1 MARVQSPKCRFYWE
15 KNISHVRNPDRVQ
28 GEVPTVCVND
38 SLTRLLCI
46 VVSAVFAC
54 SLFTSVAAGEGEN
67 NVTDWTLAIYIDS
80 DNDLDIWAQ
89 EDVNQ
94 MLSVGST
101 ESVDVVLLWDTE
113 TGPANVYHVL
123 DDGLQELNDCEL
135 HGIETNMGDAE
146 TLRKFVSYVDSNFE
160 SQRFLLALW
169 DHGDDSLG
177 VCFDYHTETD
187 VDIDYLTH
195 QEVISALSDFKVDV
209 LLFAACILAMMEVAY
224 EYSASE
230 AGIDYIVAS
239 EGYDPMPGFP
249 WDSILTKLTA
259 EPSMTSLALAKTLVD
274 EHVSYYSIKHRGEVG
289 PHVEGGDQYLDDP
302 GTAWWF
308 MSYEHVTFSVIDVS
322 GIDNL
327 VSHTRDLTTALML
340 EMEDYAGVVSN
351 ARARA
356 VLPWS
361 QNGWERIVDFPTLV
375 ETIRDR
381 SQGAIMSACENVM
394 MSLPNALIYYRS
406 VEERSG
412 YEGIGVLFP
421 RSLSMFENC
430 QVCVGQWPMP
440 QWPEFYGQMLFAD
453 EVWLDFLNSYWNVA
467 SSD

>member
-1 MARVQSPKCRFYWE
+1 MS
-15 KNISHVRNPDRVQ
+15 IRNSSRRL
-28 GEVPTVCVND
+28 TCV
-38 SLTRLLCI
+38 
-46 VVSAVFAC
+46 VASAVFVG
-54 SLFTSVAAGEGEN
+54 SFFTSVVAGQEEN
-67 NVTDWTLAIYIDS
+67 GVADWTLAMYIDS

-101 ESVDVVLLWDTE
+101 ESVNIVLLWDTE
-113 TGPANVYHVL
+113 TAPAQVCHVL
-123 DDGLQELNDCEL
+123 EGGFRELDDCDL

-146 TLRKFVSYVDSNFE
+146 TLREFVSYVNSNFE
-160 SQRFLLALW
+160 SQKFLLALW

-177 VCFDYHTETD
+177 VCFDYHTGTD

-195 QEVISALSDFKVDV
+195 QEVISALAGFKVDV

-230 AGIDYIVAS
+230 VNMDYIVAS

-249 WDSILTKLTA
+249 WDGILARLTA

-274 EHVSYYSIKHRGEVG
+274 EHVDYYSIKHRGEVG
-289 PHVEGGDQYLDDP
+289 PHEEGGEQYLDES

-322 GIDNL
+322 GIGGL
-327 VSHTRDLTTALML
+327 VSSTKDMTTALML
-340 EMEDYAGVVSN
+340 EMEEYAGVVSN

-361 QNGWERIVDFPTLV
+361 QNGWERTVDFPTLV

-394 MSLPNALIYYRS
+394 MSLPDAVVYHRS

-412 YEGIGVLFP
+412 FEGIGVLFP
-421 RSLSMFENC
+421 RSQPMFENC

-453 EVWLDFLNSYWNVA
+453 EVWLEFLYSYWNVA
-467 SSD
+467 PSD

>member
-1 MARVQSPKCRFYWE
+1 MSVS
-15 KNISHVRNPDRVQ
+15 IRNSSRRL
-28 GEVPTVCVND
+28 TCV
-38 SLTRLLCI
+38 
-46 VVSAVFAC
+46 VASAVFVG
-54 SLFTSVAAGEGEN
+54 SFFTSVAAGQGEN
-67 NVTDWTLAIYIDS
+67 DVADWTLAMYLDS

-101 ESVDVVLLWDTE
+101 ESVNIVVLWDTE
-113 TGPANVYHVL
+113 TGPAQAFSVL
-123 DDGLQELNDCEL
+123 KDGLQMLDDCEL
-135 HGIETNMGDAE
+135 NGTEANMGDAE
-146 TLRKFVSYVDSNFE
+146 TLRKFVSYVKANFE
-160 SQRFLLALW
+160 SQKFLLALW

-195 QEVISALSDFKVDV
+195 QEVISALAGFEVDV

-230 AGIDYIVAS
+230 ANIDYIVAS

-259 EPSMTSLALAKTLVD
+259 DPSMTSLTLAKTLVD
-274 EHVSYYSIKHRGEVG
+274 EHVDYYSIKHRGEAG
-289 PHVEGGDQYLDDP
+289 PHEEGGEQYLDDS

-308 MSYEHVTFSVIDVS
+308 MSYEHVTFSVIDLS
-322 GIDNL
+322 GIDGL
-327 VSHTRDLTTALML
+327 VSNTRDMATALIL
-340 EMEDYAGVVSN
+340 EMEEYSGVVSN

-381 SQGAIMSACENVM
+381 SQGAIMSACDNVM
-394 MSLPNALIYYRS
+394 MSLPDAVVYYRS

-430 QVCVGQWPMP
+430 QVCVGQWPML
-440 QWPEFYGQMLFAD
+440 QWSEYYGQMLFAD
-453 EVWLDFLNSYWNVA
+453 EIWLDFLTAYWTVAPSNS
-467 SSD
+467 SS